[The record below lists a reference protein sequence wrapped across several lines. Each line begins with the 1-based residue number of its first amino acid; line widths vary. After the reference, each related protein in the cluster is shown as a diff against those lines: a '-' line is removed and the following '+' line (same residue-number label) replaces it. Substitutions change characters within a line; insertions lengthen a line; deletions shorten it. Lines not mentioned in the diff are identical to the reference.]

1 MTIIE
6 ANFLGDFMCSEMNST
21 NTVTINMASN
31 AARLPLVVLVEHSAA
46 RFHSL
51 QSCSLI
57 EEAGYYV
64 VWLCICFRRFRR
76 EVPASYEKWLRNP
89 RGRFVSSKFR
99 ELITQP
105 QCATTQ
111 KTRFWHNM
119 AVGTSNHC
127 FHVVNITLSSSFVV
141 FLMSHWLHMK

>member
-1 MTIIE
+1 VELIHKVPLNVFKMTIIE

-76 EVPASYEKWLRNP
+76 EVPASYEK
-89 RGRFVSSKFR
+89 
-99 ELITQP
+99 
-105 QCATTQ
+105 
-111 KTRFWHNM
+111 
-119 AVGTSNHC
+119 
-127 FHVVNITLSSSFVV
+127 
-141 FLMSHWLHMK
+141 